1 MYKNINKKM
10 SDSVENILI
19 NVVRDSNS
27 YMDKI
32 NNSVLSNNKLIQTLI
47 EKVNKSEEENKYL
60 RENAD
65 VTQKLVH
72 ELLGTVKVLYEKI
85 EVLEKPK
92 QKRQVREK
100 KPEEPKIQC
109 TCHTKKGEQCK
120 KWCLP
125 GHDTCKQHAKTLGST
140 VPDEPGGGGSGGEGR
155 KEEPSSIPTKRKRG
169 TGTEKPVTKK
179 MPMHNHDPGETP
191 SEPCYVCLAHGDV
204 LDPDMPD
211 DEYVGTVIDGLT
223 LEERLRRA
231 IEEDEK
237 SDPGSEY
244 EYIEEE
250 IEVEVEVD
258 ENEDGNEIIHN
269 INKNKN
275 KNV

>member
-1 MYKNINKKM
+1 M
-10 SDSVENILI
+10 SDSIENILI

-27 YMDKI
+27 HMDKI
-32 NNSVLSNNKLIQTLI
+32 NNSVLSNNKLLQTLI
-47 EKVNKSEEENKYL
+47 EKVSKSEEENKYL
-60 RENAD
+60 RE
-65 VTQKLVH
+65 KMCELVD
-72 ELLGTVKVLYEKI
+72 TVKVLREKI

-92 QKRQVREK
+92 QKRQVMEK
-100 KPEEPKIQC
+100 KPEEPKVQC
-109 TCHTKKGEQCK
+109 TCHTKKGDRCK

-125 GHDTCKQHAKTLGST
+125 GYDTCKQHAKTLGSSGT
-140 VPDEPGGGGSGGEGR
+140 VEPGGGGSSGSGGEGGR
-155 KEEPSSIPTKRKRG
+155 EGEHSSIPAKRKRG
-169 TGTEKPVTKK
+169 IGKEKPVTKK

-250 IEVEVEVD
+250 IEVEVD
-258 ENEDGNEIIHN
+258 EDEDEDEIIH
-269 INKNKN
+269 KKN

>member
-1 MYKNINKKM
+1 M
-10 SDSVENILI
+10 SDSIENILI

-27 YMDKI
+27 HMDKI
-32 NNSVLSNNKLIQTLI
+32 NNSVLSNNKLLQTLI
-47 EKVNKSEEENKYL
+47 EKVSKSEEENKYL
-60 RENAD
+60 RE
-65 VTQKLVH
+65 KMCELVD
-72 ELLGTVKVLYEKI
+72 TVKVLREKI

-92 QKRQVREK
+92 QKRQVMEK
-100 KPEEPKIQC
+100 KPEEPKVQC
-109 TCHTKKGEQCK
+109 KCHTKKGVRCK

-125 GHDTCKQHAKTLGST
+125 GYDTCKQHAKTLGSSGT
-140 VPDEPGGGGSGGEGR
+140 VEPGGGSSGGSGGEGGR
-155 KEEPSSIPTKRKRG
+155 EGEHSSIPAKRKRG
-169 TGTEKPVTKK
+169 IGTEKPVTKK

-211 DEYVGTVIDGLT
+211 DEYIGTVIDGLT

-250 IEVEVEVD
+250 IEVEVD
-258 ENEDGNEIIHN
+258 ENEIIHN
-269 INKNKN
+269 KNKNKN